1 MRARRTHVC
10 GGGGAAPSP
19 PRSLGPALD
28 RRGRARNMATVMT
41 PGGELETKVK
51 TLFTKMDKD
60 GDGTI
65 TKDEA
70 AQWFKSFGKVS
81 ATAMFNE
88 VDTDKSS
95 GIKMDEWVG
104 FWNNVISHG
113 YSEPEALEE
122 LENLEKG
129 EAWVDFDDERQT

>member
-1 MRARRTHVC
+1 
-10 GGGGAAPSP
+10 
-19 PRSLGPALD
+19 
-28 RRGRARNMATVMT
+28 MATAMT
-41 PGGELETKVK
+41 PGGELEAKVK

-81 ATAMFNE
+81 AAAMFNE

-95 GIKMDEWVG
+95 GINMTSG
-104 FWNNVISHG
+104 LGSG
-113 YSEPEALEE
+113 
-122 LENLEKG
+122 
-129 EAWVDFDDERQT
+129 TT

>member
-1 MRARRTHVC
+1 
-10 GGGGAAPSP
+10 
-19 PRSLGPALD
+19 
-28 RRGRARNMATVMT
+28 MATVMT

-51 TLFTKMDKD
+51 TLFTMMDKD

>member
-1 MRARRTHVC
+1 MAPDMRDGNPAHAVWTTSRPPT
-10 GGGGAAPSP
+10 SP
-19 PRSLGPALD
+19 
-28 RRGRARNMATVMT
+28 T
-41 PGGELETKVK
+41 P
-51 TLFTKMDKD
+51 
-60 GDGTI
+60 
-65 TKDEA
+65 A

-81 ATAMFNE
+81 AAAMFNE

-95 GIKMDEWVG
+95 GINMDEWVG
-104 FWNNVISHG
+104 FWNNVIGHG